1 MKCAIVLTDGIK
13 QIMLTPENDSEK
25 QALRMITRDDDITIE
40 TAWGMFYDSRP
51 LGYDVSECGGGY
63 LRGFR
68 SDESLM
74 LVLRRKA
81 AKQTEAGLPAP
92 KTLICPECMKERYPI
107 AECKNCRAPFSA
119 HTPGCGNYVQVEG
132 KYVCGCLAGH
142 EP

>member
-40 TAWGMFYDSRP
+40 TAWGTFYDSRP

-81 AKQTEAGLPAP
+81 AKQTEAVLAALPDELIREDTYRRAGIAPIGDPPCPPAP
-92 KTLICPECMKERYPI
+92 PELDSI
-107 AECKNCRAPFSA
+107 VAN
-119 HTPGCGNYVQVEG
+119 
-132 KYVCGCLAGH
+132 AGSQRRVATD

>member
-40 TAWGMFYDSRP
+40 TAWGTFYDSRP

-81 AKQTEAGLPAP
+81 AKPTEAVLAALRDELIREDTYRRAGIAPIGDPPCPPVPPAP
-92 KTLICPECMKERYPI
+92 ASTDVSAGSQSKVDTS
-107 AECKNCRAPFSA
+107 AP
-119 HTPGCGNYVQVEG
+119 
-132 KYVCGCLAGH
+132 
-142 EP
+142 